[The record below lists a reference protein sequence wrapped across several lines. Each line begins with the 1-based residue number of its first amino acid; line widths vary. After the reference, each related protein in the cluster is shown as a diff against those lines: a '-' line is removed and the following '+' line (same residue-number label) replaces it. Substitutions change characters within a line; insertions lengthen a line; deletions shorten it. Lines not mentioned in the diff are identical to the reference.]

1 MSPRR
6 ANGERTFYRWLIG
19 AVSTILLLWI
29 TWVSVSIV
37 QAKVD
42 GARIDQ
48 ISRDVQW
55 IRDRLDNGRR

>member
-1 MSPRR
+1 MTPQRT
-6 ANGERTFYRWLIG
+6 NGERSFYRWLVGI
-19 AVSTILLLWI
+19 VTTILVLWA

-42 GARIDQ
+42 STRIDQ

-55 IRDRLDNGRR
+55 IRDRLQGPAR